1 MKTRPST
8 INLNI
13 SILLALIREL
23 AQCENLAYENAFYRS
38 LGASMVNEWTL
49 FHMKGGDVR
58 RLVSAKVRV
67 RCD

>member
-1 MKTRPST
+1 MKTKPST
-8 INLNI
+8 NNLNM

-23 AQCENLAYENAFYRS
+23 AEFDNLAYENAFYRS

-49 FHMKGGDVR
+49 FHMKGEELR